1 MVLDVEG
8 GVVFTG
14 VSEILTTVSDLGLLY
29 PGHLMKGPIS
39 RTFPYCLFPDLQE
52 EILTAGSCSLS
63 FLEIV

>member
-29 PGHLMKGPIS
+29 SGQD
-39 RTFPYCLFPDLQE
+39 RNFPCLFPMAYGEML
-52 EILTAGSCSLS
+52 
-63 FLEIV
+63 